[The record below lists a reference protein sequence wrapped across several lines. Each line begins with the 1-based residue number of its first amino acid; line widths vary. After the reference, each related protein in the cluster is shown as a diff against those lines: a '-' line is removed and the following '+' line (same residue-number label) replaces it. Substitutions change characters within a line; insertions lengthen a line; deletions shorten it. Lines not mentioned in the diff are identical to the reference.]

1 MLRAFT
7 QHPETVGESYF
18 EHLASAWG
26 FAATMFIGATACLLH
41 GVFPFAFQKS
51 GSRRIMALH
60 ERMVTHRKVE
70 RAPAKAEAETKSA
83 SGLLPGLAVA
93 VALAALATWAAKVLH
108 GPVAPLAL
116 IAGFVVAAPL
126 GRRFDLAAGLQI
138 AERPLLRAGVALLG
152 LRIALPDVA
161 ALGLH
166 TILLVLG
173 CVALTLSL
181 GALIGRAFGLD
192 RSFSVLA
199 ASATAICGASAAVAV
214 SQVLPKTETSER
226 ETGYV
231 VAVVATLSTLAMLVY
246 PWIAH
251 SAGLPAQAV
260 AVFLG
265 ASIHDVAQVAGAGY
279 AVSPHVGDLAVTVK
293 LLRVSLLALV
303 VAAVAFAFARTA
315 LKAGAGTGA
324 RLSRAAVL
332 PGFVVV
338 FFALAAFRSAGLA
351 PEAAV
356 PAATWASNFLI
367 GLGVVAI
374 GAKTSI
380 AGLKSMGW
388 RPLAA
393 LVCMTALLCGLA
405 FGAAQLA

>member
-1 MLRAFT
+1 
-7 QHPETVGESYF
+7 
-18 EHLASAWG
+18 
-26 FAATMFIGATACLLH
+26 
-41 GVFPFAFQKS
+41 
-51 GSRRIMALH
+51 
-60 ERMVTHRKVE
+60 
-70 RAPAKAEAETKSA
+70 
-83 SGLLPGLAVA
+83 
-93 VALAALATWAAKVLH
+93 
-108 GPVAPLAL
+108 
-116 IAGFVVAAPL
+116 
-126 GRRFDLAAGLQI
+126 
-138 AERPLLRAGVALLG
+138 
-152 LRIALPDVA
+152 
-161 ALGLH
+161 
-166 TILLVLG
+166 
-173 CVALTLSL
+173 
-181 GALIGRAFGLD
+181 
-192 RSFSVLA
+192 
-199 ASATAICGASAAVAV
+199 
-214 SQVLPKTETSER
+214 
-226 ETGYV
+226 
-231 VAVVATLSTLAMLVY
+231 VAVVASLSTLAMLFY

-293 LLRVSLLALV
+293 LLRVSLLGLV
-303 VAAVAFAFARTA
+303 VAAVAFGFARTA
-315 LKAGAGTGA
+315 LKAGQKGST
-324 RLSRAAVL
+324 LSRARVL
-332 PGFVVV
+332 PGFVIV

-393 LVCMTALLCGLA
+393 LVSMTALLCGLA

>member
-7 QHPETVGESYF
+7 HHPETVGESYF

-26 FAATMFIGATACLLH
+26 FAATMFMGAAACLLH
-41 GVFPFAFQKS
+41 GLFPFAFQKS
-51 GSRRIMALH
+51 GSRRISALH

-70 RAPAKAEAETKSA
+70 PA
-83 SGLLPGLAVA
+83 SGASKTKPASSLLPGLAVA
-93 VALAALATWAAKVLH
+93 VALAGLATWAAKILH

-126 GRRFDLAAGLQI
+126 GRRFDLAAGLKI

-192 RSFSVLA
+192 RGFSVLA
-199 ASATAICGASAAVAV
+199 AGATAICGASAAVAV
-214 SQVLPKTETSER
+214 SQVLPKTATSER

-231 VAVVATLSTLAMLVY
+231 VAVVATLSTLAMLAY
-246 PWIAH
+246 PWLAQ

-293 LLRVSLLALV
+293 LLRVSLLGLV

-315 LKAGAGTGA
+315 LQA
-324 RLSRAAVL
+324 REKGSTLSRAAVL
-332 PGFVVV
+332 PAFVLV
-338 FFALAAFRSAGLA
+338 FFALAAVRSTGLA

-405 FGAAQLA
+405 LGAAQLA